1 MFNFFSNK
9 KLLNAKSDKLYEYI
23 LNSSLL
29 FATLVTSKFKAEYTD
44 KEFKEFL
51 ATYDDKG
58 EEGTYGEYVLFNEIA
73 FESTILLLHILDRA
87 YLQKVNKKNADY
99 LFDNLTEKLFNQF
112 AKRLSPA
119 YEANEK
125 QIYNMLIN
133 RDNQRVDDYF
143 SRTVGVKDMVD
154 MVVTYGELLATQV
167 KKAEQ
172 YKVVTYGTKVDEN
185 QFENNWLIDLDRV
198 KSHATKTQLEGM
210 SFFYTYLKNSKNEV
224 II

>member
-9 KLLNAKSDKLYEYI
+9 KLLNAKSDELYEYI
-23 LNSSLL
+23 LNSSLI

-44 KEFKEFL
+44 KELKEFL
-51 ATYDDKG
+51 AAYDDKG
-58 EEGTYGEYVLFNEIA
+58 EERTHGEYVLFNEIA

-119 YEANEK
+119 YEVNEK

-133 RDNQRVDDYF
+133 KDNQRVDDYF
-143 SRTVGVKDMVD
+143 SRTVGVKDMID
-154 MVVTYGELLATQV
+154 MVVTYGELLALQV

-172 YKVVTYGTKVDEN
+172 NKVATYGTKVDEK

-198 KSHATKTQLEGM
+198 KSHATNTQLEVM
-210 SFFYTYLKNSKNEV
+210 SFFYTDLKILQK
-224 II
+224 